1 MSGQAWL
8 CGYSGVTTTTTGHG
22 ANQTTSYSC
31 NSQWDPAGTRTGVK
45 NELVFVSGCFADS
58 TMSTSNEVT
67 YAGTGRYC
75 VDLTGQN
82 TLQVGSVMNQDYHSG
97 GQATNFGPVVAETL
111 TVAGNPGQLL
121 PLSVLPA
128 GAPTSYTTTLTN
140 TSGGK
145 PFNWNG

>member
-1 MSGQAWL
+1 
-8 CGYSGVTTTTTGHG
+8 
-22 ANQTTSYSC
+22 
-31 NSQWDPAGTRTGVK
+31 
-45 NELVFVSGCFADS
+45 
-58 TMSTSNEVT
+58 
-67 YAGTGRYC
+67 
-75 VDLTGQN
+75 
-82 TLQVGSVMNQDYHSG
+82 MNQDYHSG